1 MWTGVSS
8 LLGICYYCVCWC
20 WVEVGHFRM
29 LSVPSLLE
37 QFICVLKFKMSSE
50 SDFPVHFLPIALTAF
65 FPSWKSKAVYIV
77 QNDFMQLQSKLITA
91 GDTPFRTKNNSFACS
106 SATTKM
112 HSDASILNTG
122 LLRWNL
128 YIYLIRA
135 HHILFKFPVHTTAPD
150 WPLNTTVSRNVFCS
164 FRGIS

>member
-1 MWTGVSS
+1 
-8 LLGICYYCVCWC
+8 
-20 WVEVGHFRM
+20 M

-37 QFICVLKFKMSSE
+37 QFICVLRFKMSSE

-65 FPSWKSKAVYIV
+65 FPSWNSKAVYIV

-91 GDTPFRTKNNSFACS
+91 GDTPFRIKNNYFACS

-112 HSDASILNTG
+112 HSDASTLNTG
-122 LLRWNL
+122 CLDRI
-128 YIYLIRA
+128 YIYI
-135 HHILFKFPVHTTAPD
+135 FNWG
-150 WPLNTTVSRNVFCS
+150 WPRFVQVPSTCNSISLAIEHYTVSRNVFCG